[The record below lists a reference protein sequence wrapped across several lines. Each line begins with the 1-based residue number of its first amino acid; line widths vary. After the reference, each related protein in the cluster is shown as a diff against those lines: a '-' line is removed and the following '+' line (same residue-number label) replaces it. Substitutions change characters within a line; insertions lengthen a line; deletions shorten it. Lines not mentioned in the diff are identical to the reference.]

1 MTDTAPLRVGIA
13 GLGTVGAGT
22 VALLEADPAR
32 LAERAGRPIVITRVS
47 ARDRYRERRVALG
60 RYAWADDPMELASSN
75 DVDVVVEL
83 LGGSDGIAL
92 ELTLEALRRHKPVV
106 TANKAMLAHHGAEL
120 AASAEAHDVDLA
132 FEAAVAGGIPIV
144 KSLREGL
151 AGDRVE
157 RVFGILNG
165 TCNYILTV
173 MRETGRDFADVL
185 AEAQTLGYAEADPS
199 FDVDGIDAA
208 HKLALLAAIA
218 FGGKPRFDAIHIE
231 GIRRVS
237 ALDIEFADELGY
249 RIKLLGTARMTP
261 AGLEQRLHPTMIKKT
276 SPIARVDGV
285 FNAVGVEAD
294 PVGLVMHEGRGAGG
308 GPTASAVVA
317 DLVDLARG
325 NRLATFGLPSTA
337 LADHPVA
344 PMSAHRGSYYIRL
357 MVLDQP
363 GVLADVAA
371 VLRDQDVSIE
381 ALIQR
386 ARNPNQPVP
395 IVLTSHETVEAR
407 MTAAMA
413 AIGAFA
419 TVLEPPHMIRIE
431 PD

>member
-1 MTDTAPLRVGIA
+1 MSETAPLRIGIA

-22 VALLEADPAR
+22 VDLLETDPAR
-32 LAERAGRPIVITRVS
+32 LAGRAGRPLRITRVS
-47 ARDRYRERRVALG
+47 ARDRGRERGVDLSG
-60 RYAWADDPMELASSN
+60 YAWCDDPLELSRAD

-83 LGGSDGIAL
+83 IGGSEGIAL
-92 ELTLEALRRHKPVV
+92 ELTRAALRQGKSVV

-120 AASAEAHDVDLA
+120 AATAEAHEACLA

-144 KSLREGL
+144 KSLKEGL

-173 MRETGRDFADVL
+173 MRETGRDFVDVL
-185 AEAQTLGYAEADPS
+185 AEAQALGYAEADPS

-237 ALDIEFADELGY
+237 ALDIEFAEELGY

-261 AGLEQRLHPTMIKKT
+261 GGLEQRLHPAMVRKT
-276 SPIARVDGV
+276 APIARVDGV
-285 FNAVGVEAD
+285 FNAVGVDAL

-317 DLVDLARG
+317 DLIDLARG
-325 NRLATFGLPSTA
+325 NRLATFGVPSST

-344 PMSAHRGSYYIRL
+344 PMSAHRGCYYIRL

-407 MTAAMA
+407 MTAALA

-419 TVLEPPHMIRIE
+419 SVLEPPHMIRIE
-431 PD
+431 QD

>member
-1 MTDTAPLRVGIA
+1 MSDSAPLRVGIA

-22 VALLEADPAR
+22 VALLEADPER
-32 LAERAGRPIVITRVS
+32 LAERAGRPLVVSRVC
-47 ARDRYRERRVALG
+47 ARDRYRERGIALG
-60 RYAWADDPMELASSN
+60 GYAWSDDPLELARAG

-83 LGGSDGIAL
+83 IGGSDGIAL
-92 ELTLEALRRHKPVV
+92 LAV
-106 TANKAMLAHHGAEL
+106 TTGNKAMLAHHGAAL
-120 AASAEAHDVDLA
+120 AADAEAHDVDLA

-144 KSLREGL
+144 KGLREGL

-173 MRETGRDFADVL
+173 MRETGREFADVL
-185 AEAQTLGYAEADPS
+185 GEAQALGYAEADPS

-261 AGLEQRLHPTMIKKT
+261 AGLEQRLHPTMVKKS

-285 FNAVGVEAD
+285 FNAVGIEAD

-317 DLVDLARG
+317 DLIDLARG
-325 NRLATFGLPSTA
+325 NRRATFGLPSRL

-407 MTAAMA
+407 MTAALA

>member
-1 MTDTAPLRVGIA
+1 MSESAPLRVAIA

-22 VALLEADPAR
+22 VALLASDPAR
-32 LAERAGRPIVITRVS
+32 LALRAGRPIEVRAVS
-47 ARDRYRERRVALG
+47 ARDRHRDRGVSLDGCRWV
-60 RYAWADDPMELASSN
+60 DDARELAQAD

-83 LGGSDGIAL
+83 IGGSDGIAL
-92 ELTLEALRRHKPVV
+92 DLTTAALRRGKAVV
-106 TANKAMLAHHGAEL
+106 TANKAMLAWHGAEL
-120 AASAEAHDVDLA
+120 AKLADEAGVPLA

-151 AGDRVE
+151 SGDAVQ

-185 AEAQTLGYAEADPS
+185 EEAQKLGYAEADPS

-218 FGGKPRFDAIHIE
+218 FGGRPRFDAIHIE
-231 GIRRVS
+231 GIRHVS

-249 RIKLLGTARMTP
+249 RIKLLGVARLTP
-261 AGLEQRLHPTMIKKT
+261 AGLEQRLHPAMVRQE
-276 SPIARVDGV
+276 SPIAQVDGV
-285 FNAVGVEAD
+285 FNAVGVLAD
-294 PVGLVMHEGRGAGG
+294 PVGLVMHEGRGAGS

-317 DLVDLARG
+317 DLVDIARG
-325 NRLATFGLPSTA
+325 IRLPTFGVPSRA
-337 LADHPVA
+337 LMDQSIA
-344 PMSAHRGSYYIRL
+344 PMAAHEGCYYIRM

-371 VLRDQDVSIE
+371 ILRDQHVSIE

-395 IVLTSHETVEAR
+395 IVLTSHSTTEAA
-407 MTAAMA
+407 MTAALK
-413 AIGAFA
+413 AIEALP
-419 TVLEPPHMIRIE
+419 TVIESPRMIRIE
-431 PD
+431 PN

>member
-1 MTDTAPLRVGIA
+1 VSGASTLRVAVA
-13 GLGTVGAGT
+13 GLGTVGAAT
-22 VALLEADPAR
+22 VALLQAAPAR
-32 LAERAGRPIVITRVS
+32 LRQRTGRPIEVVAVA
-47 ARDRYRERRVALG
+47 ARDRARDRGVDLSGCR
-60 RYAWADDPMELASSN
+60 WAEDVLDLARAD

-83 LGGSDGIAL
+83 IGGADGVAL
-92 ELTLEALRRHKPVV
+92 ELTRQALRRGKAVV

-120 AASAEAHDVDLA
+120 AGLAEAHGTALG

-151 AGDRVE
+151 AGNRVE

-173 MRETGRDFADVL
+173 MRETGRDFGDVL
-185 AEAQTLGYAEADPS
+185 DEAQALGYAEADPS

-218 FGGKPRFDAIHIE
+218 FGGRPRFDAIHIE
-231 GIRRVS
+231 GIRHVT
-237 ALDIEFADELGY
+237 ALDIAFAEELGY
-249 RIKLLGTARMTP
+249 RIKLLGTARLTR
-261 AGLEQRLHPTMIKKT
+261 AGLEQRLHPAMVRKT
-276 SPIARVDGV
+276 APIARVDGV
-285 FNAVGVEAD
+285 FNAVGVDGE

-325 NRLATFGLPSTA
+325 NRLATFGVPGTDLV
-337 LADHPVA
+337 DHPIA
-344 PMSAHRGSYYIRL
+344 SMSAHEGAYYIRL

-395 IVLTSHETVEAR
+395 IVLTSHLTVEAR
-407 MTAAMA
+407 MTAALT
-413 AIGAFA
+413 AIGGLA
-419 TVLEPPHMIRIE
+419 TIVEPPRMIRIE
-431 PD
+431 AD

>member
-1 MTDTAPLRVGIA
+1 MSEGAPVRVGIA
-13 GLGTVGAGT
+13 GLGTVGVGT
-22 VALLEADPAR
+22 VSLLQADPVR
-32 LAERAGRPIVITRVS
+32 LAERAGRPIVVTRVS
-47 ARDRYRERRVALG
+47 ARDRGRERGIDLSG
-60 RYAWADDPMELASSN
+60 YAWCDDPMDLCRAD

-83 LGGSDGIAL
+83 IGGSDGIAL
-92 ELTLEALRRHKPVV
+92 ELTREALRRGKSVV

-120 AASAEAHDVDLA
+120 AASAEAHDVALA

-144 KSLREGL
+144 KGLREGL
-151 AGDRVE
+151 AADRVE

-185 AEAQTLGYAEADPS
+185 AEAQNLGYAEADPS

-261 AGLEQRLHPTMIKKT
+261 AGLEQRLHPAMIKKT
-276 SPIARVDGV
+276 APIARVDGV
-285 FNAVGVEAD
+285 FNAVGVDAT

-325 NRLATFGLPSTA
+325 NRLATFGVPSTA

-344 PMSAHRGSYYIRL
+344 TMSAHRGSYYIRL

-371 VLRDQDVSIE
+371 VLRDQEVSIE

-395 IVLTSHETVEAR
+395 IVLTSHETIEAR
-407 MTAAMA
+407 MTAALA
-413 AIGAFA
+413 AIGRFA
-419 TVLEPPHMIRIE
+419 TVLEPPHLIRIE